1 MKVIAQKTIK
11 KWRFLLWLFLKMKG
25 RSAEVTGEWFP
36 FLHNTL
42 ENRFANLI
50 KGKKIVIKIKG
61 LFPSAL
67 CYRCNVVY
75 ERRIRSLTK
84 LVSLNIIGD

>member
-50 KGKKIVIKIKG
+50 EGKKIVIKIKG